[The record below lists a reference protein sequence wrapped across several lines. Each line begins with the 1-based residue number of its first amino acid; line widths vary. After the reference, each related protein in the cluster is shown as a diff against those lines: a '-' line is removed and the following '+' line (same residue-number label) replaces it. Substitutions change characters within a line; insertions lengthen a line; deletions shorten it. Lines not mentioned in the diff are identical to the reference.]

1 MTAPTHGLGVQT
13 PPATARGTAPWPPTL
28 GACAMKLS
36 GGMMVTLGFGVFL
49 SVMAS
54 MGGGPLAAGAGVLL
68 IIYVLFTA
76 IVEHQGKMMSTEHAL
91 ALAEAQPPS
100 HTSVQRQAD
109 VAGTISPSRQRGY
122 NRLMAIFNAQQ
133 VVGLP
138 KDQAFARLVPFF
150 GDKRFTRHLLD
161 HPNVERLLGWNQPV
175 AAVATAGM
183 AAQAAAPRNKAWW
196 QEGQAQPA
204 PKYTEP
210 APPAPGS
217 VEASTGAFWS
227 SEPST
232 AAEPAPAAT
241 PDDFMIGASGG
252 AVCGAAGCDRGV
264 TDFDYRCFTC
274 RKRFCMTHRGAGVDC
289 PTCAST

>member
-1 MTAPTHGLGVQT
+1 
-13 PPATARGTAPWPPTL
+13 
-28 GACAMKLS
+28 MKLS

-49 SVMAS
+49 SVMAA
-54 MGGGPLAAGAGVLL
+54 MRGAPPVAGVLL
-68 IIYVLFTA
+68 IIYVLHTA
-76 IVEHQGKMMSTEHAL
+76 RKQGQAEMMSPGYGHTPQAR
-91 ALAEAQPPS
+91 APS
-100 HTSVQRQAD
+100 YTPVQRQSD

-122 NRLMAIFNAQQ
+122 NRLMAIFNAQK

-138 KDQAFARLVPFF
+138 KDQAYARLVPFF

-175 AAVATAGM
+175 TAAAAVVATAGM
-183 AAQAAAPRNKAWW
+183 AAQAAAPRNDSWW

-204 PKYTEP
+204 PKPTEP
-210 APPAPGS
+210 AAPAPGS

-232 AAEPAPAAT
+232 AAEAAPAAT

-252 AVCGAAGCDRGV
+252 DVCGAAGCDRGV

-274 RKRFCMTHRGAGVDC
+274 RQRFCMTHRGAGVDC
-289 PTCAST
+289 PACAST

>member
-1 MTAPTHGLGVQT
+1 
-13 PPATARGTAPWPPTL
+13 
-28 GACAMKLS
+28 MKLS

-49 SVMAS
+49 SAMAA
-54 MGGGPLAAGAGVLL
+54 MRGAPPVAGVLL
-68 IIYVLFTA
+68 IIYVLHTA
-76 IVEHQGKMMSTEHAL
+76 RKQGQAEMMSPGYGHTPQAR
-91 ALAEAQPPS
+91 AQSYTP
-100 HTSVQRQAD
+100 VQRQSD

-138 KDQAFARLVPFF
+138 KDQAYARLVPFF

-175 AAVATAGM
+175 TAAAAVVATAGM
-183 AAQAAAPRNKAWW
+183 AAQAAAPRNDSWW

-204 PKYTEP
+204 PKPTEP
-210 APPAPGS
+210 AAPAPGS

-232 AAEPAPAAT
+232 ATETAPAAT

-252 AVCGAAGCDRGV
+252 DVCGAVGCDRGV

-274 RKRFCMTHRGAGVDC
+274 RQRFCMTHRGAGVDC
-289 PTCAST
+289 PACAST

>member
-1 MTAPTHGLGVQT
+1 
-13 PPATARGTAPWPPTL
+13 
-28 GACAMKLS
+28 MKLS

-49 SVMAS
+49 SVMAA
-54 MGGGPLAAGAGVLL
+54 MRGAPPVAGVLL
-68 IIYVLFTA
+68 IIYVLHTA
-76 IVEHQGKMMSTEHAL
+76 RKQNQAEMMSPGYGHMPQ
-91 ALAEAQPPS
+91 AQAPS
-100 HTSVQRQAD
+100 YAPVQRQAEHQS
-109 VAGTISPSRQRGY
+109 AISPSRQRGY

-138 KDQAFARLVPFF
+138 KDQAYARLVPFF
-150 GDKRFTRHLLD
+150 GDKRFTRRLLD
-161 HPNVERLLGWNQPV
+161 HPNVEHLLGWNQPV
-175 AAVATAGM
+175 AAAAVATAGM
-183 AAQAAAPRNKAWW
+183 AAQAAAPRNDSWW

-204 PKYTEP
+204 PKPTEP

-232 AAEPAPAAT
+232 AAKTAPAAT

-252 AVCGAAGCDRGV
+252 DVCGAVGCNRAV

-274 RKRFCMTHRGAGVDC
+274 RKRFCMTHRGTGVDC
-289 PTCAST
+289 PACASR

>member
-1 MTAPTHGLGVQT
+1 
-13 PPATARGTAPWPPTL
+13 
-28 GACAMKLS
+28 MKLS
-36 GGMMVTLGFGVFL
+36 GGMMVTMGFGVFL
-49 SVMAS
+49 IVMPS
-54 MGGGPLAAGAGVLL
+54 GEGGLLTAGIGVLL
-68 IIYVLFTA
+68 IIYALSTA
-76 IVEHQGKMMSTEHAL
+76 KKQSQTEMMGLGHGYAPQTRA
-91 ALAEAQPPS
+91 PS
-100 HTSVQRQAD
+100 YTPVQRQSD

-138 KDQAFARLVPFF
+138 KDQAYARLVPFF

-175 AAVATAGM
+175 AAAAVVTAGM
-183 AAQAAAPRNKAWW
+183 AAQAAAPRNDSWW
-196 QEGQAQPA
+196 QEGQTQPA
-204 PKYTEP
+204 PKPTEP
-210 APPAPGS
+210 AAPPPGS
-217 VEASTGAFWS
+217 VQASTGAFWS

-232 AAEPAPAAT
+232 TDETAPAAT

-252 AVCGAAGCDRGV
+252 DVCGAAGCDRGV

-289 PTCAST
+289 PACAST

>member
-1 MTAPTHGLGVQT
+1 
-13 PPATARGTAPWPPTL
+13 
-28 GACAMKLS
+28 MKLS

-54 MGGGPLAAGAGVLL
+54 MGGGPLAAGAGIVL

-150 GDKRFTRHLLD
+150 GDKGFTIHLLD

-183 AAQAAAPRNKAWW
+183 AAQAAAPRTEAWW
-196 QEGQAQPA
+196 QEGQAQAAAKPA
-204 PKYTEP
+204 EP

>member
-1 MTAPTHGLGVQT
+1 
-13 PPATARGTAPWPPTL
+13 
-28 GACAMKLS
+28 MKLS

-49 SVMAS
+49 IVMPS
-54 MGGGPLAAGAGVLL
+54 GEGRLFSGAIGVLL
-68 IIYVLFTA
+68 IVYVLFTA
-76 IVEHQGKMMSTEHAL
+76 RTQSQAYMLSSDIGHMPQAHA
-91 ALAEAQPPS
+91 PS
-100 HTSVQRQAD
+100 YATVQRQAD
-109 VAGTISPSRQRGY
+109 DQSAISPSRQRGY

-138 KDQAFARLVPFF
+138 KDQAYARLVPFF

-175 AAVATAGM
+175 AATAATMATAGM
-183 AAQAAAPRNKAWW
+183 AAQAAAPRNDSWW
-196 QEGQAQPA
+196 QEGQTQPA
-204 PKYTEP
+204 PKPAEP

-227 SEPST
+227 SDTSTPS
-232 AAEPAPAAT
+232 EPAPAAT

-289 PTCAST
+289 PACAST

>member
-1 MTAPTHGLGVQT
+1 
-13 PPATARGTAPWPPTL
+13 
-28 GACAMKLS
+28 MKLS

-49 SVMAS
+49 LVMPS
-54 MGGGPLAAGAGVLL
+54 GEGGLLRAGTGVLL
-68 IIYVLFTA
+68 IIYALYTA
-76 IVEHQGKMMSTEHAL
+76 REQSQTGMMRPGHGYAPQ
-91 ALAEAQPPS
+91 AQAPS
-100 HTSVQRQAD
+100 YAPVQRQAD
-109 VAGTISPSRQRGY
+109 VASTISPSRQRGY

-138 KDQAFARLVPFF
+138 KDQAYARLVPFF

-175 AAVATAGM
+175 AAAAVVTAGM
-183 AAQAAAPRNKAWW
+183 AAQAAAPRNDSWW

-204 PKYTEP
+204 PKPREP
-210 APPAPGS
+210 ASPAPGS

-274 RKRFCMTHRGAGVDC
+274 RQRFCMTHRGAGVDC
-289 PTCAST
+289 PACASM

>member
-1 MTAPTHGLGVQT
+1 
-13 PPATARGTAPWPPTL
+13 
-28 GACAMKLS
+28 MKLS

-49 SVMAS
+49 SVMAA
-54 MGGGPLAAGAGVLL
+54 MRGAPPVAGVLL
-68 IIYVLFTA
+68 IIYVLHTA
-76 IVEHQGKMMSTEHAL
+76 RKQGQAEMMRPGHGYAPQ
-91 ALAEAQPPS
+91 AQAPS
-100 HTSVQRQAD
+100 YAPVQRQAD
-109 VAGTISPSRQRGY
+109 VASTISPSRQRGY

-138 KDQAFARLVPFF
+138 KDQAYARLVPFF
-150 GDKRFTRHLLD
+150 GDKGFTRRLLD
-161 HPNVERLLGWNQPV
+161 HPTVERLLGWTHPV

-183 AAQAAAPRNKAWW
+183 AAQAAAPRTESWW

-204 PKYTEP
+204 PEPSEP
-210 APPAPGS
+210 APPTPGS

-232 AAEPAPAAT
+232 STESAPAAT

-252 AVCGAAGCDRGV
+252 AVCGASGCDRGV

-274 RKRFCMTHRGAGVDC
+274 RQRFCMTHRGAGVDC
-289 PTCAST
+289 PACAST

>member
-1 MTAPTHGLGVQT
+1 
-13 PPATARGTAPWPPTL
+13 
-28 GACAMKLS
+28 MKLS

-49 SVMAS
+49 SVMAAIR
-54 MGGGPLAAGAGVLL
+54 GAPPVAGVLL
-68 IIYVLFTA
+68 IIYVLHTA
-76 IVEHQGKMMSTEHAL
+76 RKQGQ
-91 ALAEAQPPS
+91 AEMKSPVHGHTPQARAPS
-100 HTSVQRQAD
+100 YTPVQRQAD

-175 AAVATAGM
+175 AA
-183 AAQAAAPRNKAWW
+183 AAPRTESWW
-196 QEGQAQPA
+196 QEGQAQAAAKPA
-204 PKYTEP
+204 EP

>member
-1 MTAPTHGLGVQT
+1 
-13 PPATARGTAPWPPTL
+13 
-28 GACAMKLS
+28 MKLS
-36 GGMMVTLGFGVFL
+36 GGMMVTMGFGVFL
-49 SVMAS
+49 IVMPS
-54 MGGGPLAAGAGVLL
+54 GEGGLLTAGIGVLL
-68 IIYVLFTA
+68 IIYALSTA
-76 IVEHQGKMMSTEHAL
+76 KKQSQTEMMGPGHGYAPQ
-91 ALAEAQPPS
+91 AQVPS
-100 HTSVQRQAD
+100 YAPAQRQAD
-109 VAGTISPSRQRGY
+109 DQSTISPSRQRGY

-138 KDQAFARLVPFF
+138 KDQAYARLVPFF

-175 AAVATAGM
+175 AAAAVVTAGM
-183 AAQAAAPRNKAWW
+183 AAQAAAPRNDSWW

-204 PKYTEP
+204 PKPTEP
-210 APPAPGS
+210 ASPAPGS

-232 AAEPAPAAT
+232 ATEPAPAAT

-274 RKRFCMTHRGAGVDC
+274 RQRFCMTHRGAGVDC
-289 PTCAST
+289 PACASM